1 MAIQYQEDLDRTFHA
16 LGDGTRRRMLGL
28 IARSGECSASELGK
42 PFDAAQ
48 PTISKHIRVLEQ
60 AGLVSRR
67 IDGRTHR
74 FQLVVKPLKEA
85 ASWIATHQAFWEN
98 SLDALGEA
106 LDEITKDKQK

>member
-1 MAIQYQEDLDRTFHA
+1 
-16 LGDGTRRRMLGL
+16 MLGL

-106 LDEITKDKQK
+106 LDEITNNKQK